1 MRNPIDIL
9 FGVKAL
15 LTKRRVVRNVF
26 HSPPT
31 WPKALLQYKTDPLF
45 NPRLATRYSHTN
57 NWEIIEICRILHC
70 AGFWIDVVDRQE
82 CDWSPD
88 DEYALFIGNASGR
101 AGWRFTHY
109 ADRVP
114 SARRILY
121 ATSPQADLAASLM
134 RARYEAFESR
144 TGICAPRM
152 RIPYNIDIQ
161 SIVTSSDA
169 IFCFDANG
177 FALESYRKFGL
188 PLYPIVPSTS
198 PKVMFQQTWLASRRR
213 KAFLCFAGDG
223 FVVKGVDLVVE
234 AFSTMS
240 DLSLYIAG
248 PRSDFGFWEAYGN
261 VIASSPNISYE
272 GFVGVSD
279 RRFRDL
285 CGECSYVILPSSSEA
300 ACTSVATAMRAGL
313 VPITTRA
320 TAVDDGSAG
329 YILASGANELID
341 AIRETAFA
349 LSRTG
354 IDDYSN
360 RVRAT
365 LRASAAFSQ
374 AGFSVALS
382 DALYGT
388 LMSEDP
394 VGLRGA

>member
-1 MRNPIDIL
+1 M
-9 FGVKAL
+9 
-15 LTKRRVVRNVF
+15 
-26 HSPPT
+26 
-31 WPKALLQYKTDPLF
+31 
-45 NPRLATRYSHTN
+45 
-57 NWEIIEICRILHC
+57 EICRILHC

-82 CDWSPD
+82 CEWSPD

-121 ATSPQADLAASLM
+121 ATSPRADLAAALM

-144 TGICAPRM
+144 TGVRAPRM
-152 RIPYNIDIQ
+152 RIPHDVDIQ
-161 SIVTSSDA
+161 SIVTLSDA

-177 FALESYRKFGL
+177 FALESYSKFGL
-188 PLYPIVPSTS
+188 PSYPIVPSTS

-213 KAFLCFAGDG
+213 KAFLCIAGDG

-240 DLSLYIAG
+240 DLSLYVVG
-248 PRSDFGFWEAYGN
+248 SKSDFGFWEAYGS
-261 VIASSPNISYE
+261 VIASSPNISFE
-272 GFVGVSD
+272 GFVSVSG

-329 YILASGANELID
+329 YILASGTNELID
-341 AIRETAFA
+341 AIRETAIA
-349 LSRTG
+349 LSRSG

-360 RVRAT
+360 RVRTT
-365 LRASAAFSQ
+365 LRASATFSQ
-374 AGFSVALS
+374 AGFTVAFS

-388 LMSEDP
+388 LVSEDP